1 MPAVRTRKEDNYME
15 IKCLTQDF
23 PQGKRVYD
31 ADGVAPSLMHTASTM
46 RSQAIMV
53 RGGGSGV
60 NAEKDV
66 CCIAS
71 TQTNAERMMNTAPTL
86 SRDKDRTIVGYNS
99 FCLAGN
105 FVDRNTNQNGSGVR
119 ENASFTLNTQDRHAV
134 AYDARNSRLNGTVS
148 GTLQAKESGG
158 WSLNYINPVIQPDV
172 PRLPEWVV
180 RRLLPMEC
188 GRLQGFPDGWGK
200 IAPLTDAEE
209 IQFWREVYLR
219 NCKIKGQKPKKII
232 ARADGARSDA
242 AVKRWHDELHSPS
255 AEYSMWGNGMALPNA
270 LFFVQ
275 NAFREL
281 GKSAAEVKLGSLF
294 DGSGT
299 MPLCAV
305 MCGGRAV
312 WASEVEPYPIAV
324 TKTHLPEMQHIGSIT
339 DIKGSRIEPVDII
352 TFGSP
357 CQDLSIAGKRKGL
370 GGDQSCL
377 FYEAIRVIREMLS
390 ATGGRYPRFVI
401 WENVPGA
408 LSSHGG
414 KDFEIVLNELLH
426 LRDFAGG
433 GTDKPIR
440 QHGRWA
446 KRASYGTVAYRIV
459 NAQYWGIPH
468 RRRRI
473 YAVCDTRGESAT
485 MVAFERNGTEWHFRP
500 RLPEG
505 GQTVAC
511 LAPDCYSWHDRMV
524 AAGKPLRGGGERA
537 YTLKIRQG
545 CEGGGKGPLVQTE
558 LSATLATHQDQSLIQ
573 RAAGFDLGNSGGIAY
588 SEECSPTLM
597 TGAGGNKTAVVQDQ
611 RLMESLVLNDQGG
624 KNMDVS
630 VNVTGTLRAQTHG
643 HLPVVFQ
650 KSEDEENET

>member
-1 MPAVRTRKEDNYME
+1 M
-15 IKCLTQDF
+15 
-23 PQGKRVYD
+23 
-31 ADGVAPSLMHTASTM
+31 
-46 RSQAIMV
+46 
-53 RGGGSGV
+53 

-219 NCKIKGQKPKKII
+219 NCKIKGQRPKKII

-242 AVKRWHDELHSPS
+242 AVKKWHDELHSPS

-294 DGSGT
+294 DGIGGF
-299 MPLCAV
+299 PLAAV
-305 MCGGRAV
+305 RNGIEPV
-312 WASEVEPYPIAV
+312 WASEIEAFPIEV
-324 TKTHLPEMQHIGSIT
+324 TRKRFPSILHVGDITKLNGAELP
-339 DIKGSRIEPVDII
+339 PVDII
-352 TFGSP
+352 TGGSP
-357 CQDLSIAGKRKGL
+357 CQDLSVAGARAGL
-370 GGDQSCL
+370 AGERSGL
-377 FYEAIRVIREMLS
+377 FMEQIRVVKEMRD
-390 ATGGRYPRFVI
+390 ADERRGRTAHTVRPRYMC
-401 WENVPGA
+401 WENVPGSF
-408 LSSHGG
+408 SSAGG
-414 KDFEIVLNELLH
+414 EDFRIVLEEIVRIKDGSCSVPRPDSGRWESAGAIILGNQFSLAWRVMDAQFWGVAQRRKRIFLVA
-426 LRDFAGG
+426 DFAG
-433 GTDKPIR
+433 R
-440 QHGRWA
+440 
-446 KRASYGTVAYRIV
+446 
-459 NAQYWGIPH
+459 
-468 RRRRI
+468 
-473 YAVCDTRGESAT
+473 SAPQIL
-485 MVAFERNGTEWHFRP
+485 F
-500 RLPEG
+500 
-505 GQTVAC
+505 
-511 LAPDCYSWHDRMV
+511 
-524 AAGKPLRGGGERA
+524 
-537 YTLKIRQG
+537 
-545 CEGGGKGPLVQTE
+545 
-558 LSATLATHQDQSLIQ
+558 
-573 RAAGFDLGNSGGIAY
+573 
-588 SEECSPTLM
+588 
-597 TGAGGNKTAVVQDQ
+597 
-611 RLMESLVLNDQGG
+611 
-624 KNMDVS
+624 
-630 VNVTGTLRAQTHG
+630 
-643 HLPVVFQ
+643 
-650 KSEDEENET
+650 

>member
-1 MPAVRTRKEDNYME
+1 MD

-23 PQGKRVYD
+23 PQGVRVYD
-31 ADGVAPSLMHTASTM
+31 ADGVAPSLVHTASTM
-46 RSQAIMV
+46 RSQAILV
-53 RGGGSGV
+53 RGGAAGV
-60 NAEKDV
+60 SNEKTTDV
-66 CCIAS
+66 CCISS
-71 TQTNAERMMNTAPTL
+71 TQANSGKFINTAATL
-86 SRDKDRTIVGYNS
+86 TLNKDRAIVGYNS

-134 AYDARNSRLNGTVS
+134 AYDARNSRLNGMVS

-172 PRLPEWVV
+172 PKLPEWIV

-188 GRLQGFPDGWGK
+188 GRLQGFPDGWGE
-200 IAPLTDAEE
+200 IEPLTDEAE
-209 IQFWREVYLR
+209 IPFWREVYLR
-219 NCKIKGQKPKKII
+219 NCKIKGKKPRKII

-242 AVKRWHDELHSPS
+242 AVKRWHDELHSLS

-270 LFFVQ
+270 LFFIQ

-281 GKSAAEVKLGSLF
+281 GKPASEVKLGSLF

-305 MCGGRAV
+305 MCGGQAV

-324 TKTHLPEMQHIGSIT
+324 TRTHLPQMKHIGSIT
-339 DIKGSRIEPVDII
+339 DIKGSQIEPVDII

-370 GGDQSCL
+370 GGNRSCL

-390 ATGGRYPRFVI
+390 ATGGRYPHFVI

-408 LSSHGG
+408 LSSHDG

-446 KRASYGTVAYRIV
+446 KAASYGTVAYRIV
-459 NAQYWGIPH
+459 NAQFWGVPQ

-473 YAVCDTRGESAT
+473 YAVCDTRGESAA
-485 MVAFERNGTEWHFRP
+485 MVAFERNGTEWHFNP
-500 RLPEG
+500 CLPEG
-505 GQTVAC
+505 GQAVAC

-524 AAGKPLRGGGERA
+524 ATGKLRGGRNE
-537 YTLKIRQG
+537 
-545 CEGGGKGPLVQTE
+545 
-558 LSATLATHQDQSLIQ
+558 
-573 RAAGFDLGNSGGIAY
+573 
-588 SEECSPTLM
+588 PT
-597 TGAGGNKTAVVQDQ
+597 
-611 RLMESLVLNDQGG
+611 
-624 KNMDVS
+624 
-630 VNVTGTLRAQTHG
+630 
-643 HLPVVFQ
+643 P
-650 KSEDEENET
+650 

>member
-1 MPAVRTRKEDNYME
+1 ME

-23 PQGKRVYD
+23 PQGRRVYD

-46 RSQAIMV
+46 RSQAILV
-53 RGGGSGV
+53 RGEGASGMSG
-60 NAEKDV
+60 EKTTDV
-66 CCIAS
+66 RYDS
-71 TQTNAERMMNTAPTL
+71 L
-86 SRDKDRTIVGYNS
+86 
-99 FCLAGN
+99 CLAGN

-134 AYDARNSRLNGTVS
+134 AYDTRNSRL
-148 GTLQAKESGG
+148 
-158 WSLNYINPVIQPDV
+158 
-172 PRLPEWVV
+172 PEWIV

-188 GRLQGFPDGWGK
+188 GRLQGFPDGWGG

-209 IQFWREVYLR
+209 IEFWREVYLR

-281 GKSAAEVKLGSLF
+281 GKPAVEVKLGSLF

-324 TKTHLPEMQHIGSIT
+324 TKTHLPEMQHLGSIT

-370 GGDQSCL
+370 GGDRSCL

-440 QHGRWA
+440 QHGKWA
-446 KRASYGTVAYRIV
+446 RAVSYGTVAYRIV

-485 MVAFERNGTEWHFRP
+485 MVTFERGGTEWHFRP

-511 LAPDCYSWHDRMV
+511 LTPDCYSWHDRMV
-524 AAGKPLRGGGERA
+524 EAGKLRGGGGQNE
-537 YTLKIRQG
+537 
-545 CEGGGKGPLVQTE
+545 
-558 LSATLATHQDQSLIQ
+558 
-573 RAAGFDLGNSGGIAY
+573 
-588 SEECSPTLM
+588 PT
-597 TGAGGNKTAVVQDQ
+597 
-611 RLMESLVLNDQGG
+611 
-624 KNMDVS
+624 
-630 VNVTGTLRAQTHG
+630 
-643 HLPVVFQ
+643 P
-650 KSEDEENET
+650 

>member
-1 MPAVRTRKEDNYME
+1 ME

-46 RSQAIMV
+46 RSQAILV
-53 RGGGSGV
+53 RGGGGSV
-60 NAEKDV
+60 NSEKDV

-71 TQTNAERMMNTAPTL
+71 TQTNAERLMNTAPTL

-119 ENASFTLNTQDRHAV
+119 ENASFTLNTQDHHAV

-172 PRLPEWVV
+172 PRLPEWIV

-188 GRLQGFPDGWGK
+188 GRLQGFPDGWGE

-209 IQFWREVYLR
+209 IRFWREVYLR

-232 ARADGARSDA
+232 ARADGTRSDA

-270 LFFVQ
+270 LFFIQ

-281 GKSAAEVKLGSLF
+281 GKPAAEVKLGSLF

-305 MCGGRAV
+305 MCGGQAV

-324 TKTHLPEMQHIGSIT
+324 TKTHLPEMQHLGSIT

-370 GGDQSCL
+370 GGDRSCL
-377 FYEAIRVIREMLS
+377 FYEAIRVVREMLS

-414 KDFEIVLNELLH
+414 KDFEIVLDELLH

-440 QHGRWA
+440 QHGKWA
-446 KRASYGTVAYRIV
+446 KAVSYGAVAYRIV

-524 AAGKPLRGGGERA
+524 EAGKPLRGGR
-537 YTLKIRQG
+537 T
-545 CEGGGKGPLVQTE
+545 
-558 LSATLATHQDQSLIQ
+558 SLHPENP
-573 RAAGFDLGNSGGIAY
+573 AGL
-588 SEECSPTLM
+588 
-597 TGAGGNKTAVVQDQ
+597 
-611 RLMESLVLNDQGG
+611 
-624 KNMDVS
+624 
-630 VNVTGTLRAQTHG
+630 
-643 HLPVVFQ
+643 
-650 KSEDEENET
+650 

>member
-1 MPAVRTRKEDNYME
+1 
-15 IKCLTQDF
+15 
-23 PQGKRVYD
+23 
-31 ADGVAPSLMHTASTM
+31 MHTASTM

-71 TQTNAERMMNTAPTL
+71 TQTNAER
-86 SRDKDRTIVGYNS
+86 I
-99 FCLAGN
+99 
-105 FVDRNTNQNGSGVR
+105 
-119 ENASFTLNTQDRHAV
+119 
-134 AYDARNSRLNGTVS
+134 
-148 GTLQAKESGG
+148 AKESGG

-281 GKSAAEVKLGSLF
+281 GKPTAEVKLGSLF

-324 TKTHLPEMQHIGSIT
+324 TKTHLPEMQHLGSIT
-339 DIKGSRIEPVDII
+339 DIKGGQIEPVDII

-370 GGDQSCL
+370 GGDRSCL

-440 QHGRWA
+440 QHGKWA
-446 KRASYGTVAYRIV
+446 KAVSYGAVAYRIV

-473 YAVCDTRGESAT
+473 YAVCDTRGKSAT
-485 MVAFERNGTEWHFRP
+485 MVAFERDDTEWHFRP

-524 AAGKPLRGGGERA
+524 EAGKLRGGGAERA

-558 LSATLATHQDQSLIQ
+558 LSATLATRQDQSLIQ
-573 RAAGFDLGNSGGIAY
+573 RAAGFDLGNSGGIGY

>member
-1 MPAVRTRKEDNYME
+1 
-15 IKCLTQDF
+15 
-23 PQGKRVYD
+23 
-31 ADGVAPSLMHTASTM
+31 
-46 RSQAIMV
+46 
-53 RGGGSGV
+53 
-60 NAEKDV
+60 
-66 CCIAS
+66 
-71 TQTNAERMMNTAPTL
+71 
-86 SRDKDRTIVGYNS
+86 
-99 FCLAGN
+99 
-105 FVDRNTNQNGSGVR
+105 
-119 ENASFTLNTQDRHAV
+119 
-134 AYDARNSRLNGTVS
+134 
-148 GTLQAKESGG
+148 
-158 WSLNYINPVIQPDV
+158 
-172 PRLPEWVV
+172 
-180 RRLLPMEC
+180 
-188 GRLQGFPDGWGK
+188 
-200 IAPLTDAEE
+200 
-209 IQFWREVYLR
+209 
-219 NCKIKGQKPKKII
+219 
-232 ARADGARSDA
+232 
-242 AVKRWHDELHSPS
+242 
-255 AEYSMWGNGMALPNA
+255 MWGNGMALPNA

-281 GKSAAEVKLGSLF
+281 GKPTAEVKLGSLF

-324 TKTHLPEMQHIGSIT
+324 TKTHLPEMQHLGSIT
-339 DIKGSRIEPVDII
+339 DIKGGQIEPVDII

-370 GGDQSCL
+370 GGDRSCL

-440 QHGRWA
+440 QHGKWA
-446 KRASYGTVAYRIV
+446 KAVSYGAVAYRIV

-473 YAVCDTRGESAT
+473 YAVCDTRGKSAT
-485 MVAFERNGTEWHFRP
+485 MVAFERDGTEWHFRP

-524 AAGKPLRGGGERA
+524 EAGKLRGGGR
-537 YTLKIRQG
+537 T
-545 CEGGGKGPLVQTE
+545 
-558 LSATLATHQDQSLIQ
+558 SLHPENP
-573 RAAGFDLGNSGGIAY
+573 A
-588 SEECSPTLM
+588 
-597 TGAGGNKTAVVQDQ
+597 
-611 RLMESLVLNDQGG
+611 RL
-624 KNMDVS
+624 
-630 VNVTGTLRAQTHG
+630 
-643 HLPVVFQ
+643 
-650 KSEDEENET
+650 

>member
-1 MPAVRTRKEDNYME
+1 ME

-46 RSQAIMV
+46 RSQAILV
-53 RGGGSGV
+53 RGGGGSGV

-71 TQTNAERMMNTAPTL
+71 TQTNAERLMNTAPTL

-172 PRLPEWVV
+172 LRLPEWIV

-188 GRLQGFPDGWGK
+188 GRLQGFPDGWGE
-200 IAPLTDAEE
+200 IAPLANETE

-242 AVKRWHDELHSPS
+242 AVKKWHDELHSPS

-270 LFFVQ
+270 LFFVK

-281 GKSAAEVKLGSLF
+281 GKPAAEVKLGSLF

-324 TKTHLPEMQHIGSIT
+324 TKTHLPEMQHLGSIT

-370 GGDQSCL
+370 GGDRSCL
-377 FYEAIRVIREMLS
+377 FYEAIRVVREMLS

-485 MVAFERNGTEWHFRP
+485 MVTFERNGTEWHFRP

-524 AAGKPLRGGGERA
+524 AAGNPLRGGR
-537 YTLKIRQG
+537 T
-545 CEGGGKGPLVQTE
+545 
-558 LSATLATHQDQSLIQ
+558 SLH
-573 RAAGFDLGNSGGIAY
+573 LENS
-588 SEECSPTLM
+588 PRM
-597 TGAGGNKTAVVQDQ
+597 
-611 RLMESLVLNDQGG
+611 
-624 KNMDVS
+624 
-630 VNVTGTLRAQTHG
+630 
-643 HLPVVFQ
+643 
-650 KSEDEENET
+650 

>member
-1 MPAVRTRKEDNYME
+1 M
-15 IKCLTQDF
+15 
-23 PQGKRVYD
+23 
-31 ADGVAPSLMHTASTM
+31 
-46 RSQAIMV
+46 
-53 RGGGSGV
+53 
-60 NAEKDV
+60 
-66 CCIAS
+66 
-71 TQTNAERMMNTAPTL
+71 
-86 SRDKDRTIVGYNS
+86 
-99 FCLAGN
+99 
-105 FVDRNTNQNGSGVR
+105 
-119 ENASFTLNTQDRHAV
+119 
-134 AYDARNSRLNGTVS
+134 
-148 GTLQAKESGG
+148 
-158 WSLNYINPVIQPDV
+158 NYINPVIQPDV
-172 PRLPEWVV
+172 PRLPEWIV

-188 GRLQGFPDGWGK
+188 GRLQGFPDGWGE

-209 IQFWREVYLR
+209 TKFWREVYLR

-281 GKSAAEVKLGSLF
+281 GKPTAEVKLGSLF

-324 TKTHLPEMQHIGSIT
+324 TKTHLPEMQHLGSIT
-339 DIKGSRIEPVDII
+339 DIKGGQIEPVDII

-370 GGDQSCL
+370 GGDRSCL

-433 GTDKPIR
+433 RTDKPIR
-440 QHGRWA
+440 QHGKWEKA
-446 KRASYGTVAYRIV
+446 VSYGAVAYRIV

-473 YAVCDTRGESAT
+473 YAVCDTRGEAAT
-485 MVAFERNGTEWHFRP
+485 MVTFERGGTEWHFRP
-500 RLPEG
+500 CLPEG
-505 GQTVAC
+505 G
-511 LAPDCYSWHDRMV
+511 R
-524 AAGKPLRGGGERA
+524 PLPALLLTAIHGMIAWWKQESSEGGAERA

-558 LSATLATHQDQSLIQ
+558 LSATLATRQDQSLIQ
-573 RAAGFDLGNSGGIAY
+573 RAAGFDLGNSGGIGY

-597 TGAGGNKTAVVQDQ
+597 TGAGGNKTAVVQNQ

-643 HLPVVFQ
+643 HPPVVFQ
-650 KSEDEENET
+650 KSEDEGNET

>member
-1 MPAVRTRKEDNYME
+1 ME

-46 RSQAIMV
+46 RSQAILV
-53 RGGGSGV
+53 RGGGGSV
-60 NAEKDV
+60 NSEKDV

-71 TQTNAERMMNTAPTL
+71 TQTNAERLMNTAPTL

-134 AYDARNSRLNGTVS
+134 AYDARNNRLNGTVS

-172 PRLPEWVV
+172 LRLPEWIV

-188 GRLQGFPDGWGK
+188 GRLQGFPDGWGE
-200 IAPLTDAEE
+200 IAPLANETE

-219 NCKIKGQKPKKII
+219 NCKIKGRKPKKII

-242 AVKRWHDELHSPS
+242 AVKKWHDELHSPS
-255 AEYSMWGNGMALPNA
+255 AEYSMWGNGMALSNA

-281 GKSAAEVKLGSLF
+281 GKPAAEVKLGSLF

-324 TKTHLPEMQHIGSIT
+324 TKTHLPEMQHLGSIT
-339 DIKGSRIEPVDII
+339 DIKGGQIEPVDII

-370 GGDQSCL
+370 GGDRSCL

-440 QHGRWA
+440 QHGKWEKA
-446 KRASYGTVAYRIV
+446 VSYGAVAYRIV

-485 MVAFERNGTEWHFRP
+485 MVAFERGGTEWHFRP
-500 RLPEG
+500 CLPEG

-524 AAGKPLRGGGERA
+524 EAGKLRGGGR
-537 YTLKIRQG
+537 T
-545 CEGGGKGPLVQTE
+545 
-558 LSATLATHQDQSLIQ
+558 SLHPENP
-573 RAAGFDLGNSGGIAY
+573 A
-588 SEECSPTLM
+588 
-597 TGAGGNKTAVVQDQ
+597 
-611 RLMESLVLNDQGG
+611 RL
-624 KNMDVS
+624 
-630 VNVTGTLRAQTHG
+630 
-643 HLPVVFQ
+643 
-650 KSEDEENET
+650 